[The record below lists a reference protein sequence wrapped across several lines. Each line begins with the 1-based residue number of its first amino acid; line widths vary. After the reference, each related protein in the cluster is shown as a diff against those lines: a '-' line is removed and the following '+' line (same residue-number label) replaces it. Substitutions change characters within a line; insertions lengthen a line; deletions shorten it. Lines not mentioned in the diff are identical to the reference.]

1 MANDKQKVPI
11 IEGYFT
17 WPSDE
22 PRLLVNRCKKC
33 GAISFPKLTF
43 CPNPDC
49 EKVAENIE
57 AIELSSE
64 GTLWTYG
71 QQVYP
76 PPEPFK
82 MDPFQPFAIGMVD
95 FPEGVRVLGM
105 VSRTEN
111 LQIGMKVKTSVS
123 TLYQD
128 DENEYITWVWE
139 PVD

>member
-1 MANDKQKVPI
+1 MSSKKNRVPI

-22 PRLLVNRCKKC
+22 PRIIANRCKKC
-33 GAISFPKLTF
+33 GTISLPRVPF
-43 CPNPDC
+43 CTNPDC
-49 EKVAENIE
+49 EKVRENIE
-57 AIELSSE
+57 TIELSSE

-82 MDPFQPFAIGMVD
+82 MEPFQPFAIGMVD
-95 FPEGVRVLGM
+95 FPEGIRVLGM
-105 VSRTEN
+105 MSRTDN
-111 LQIGMKVKTSVS
+111 LEIGMKVKTSVGK
-123 TLYQD
+123 LYED
-128 DENEYITWVWE
+128 DDNEYLTWMWQ